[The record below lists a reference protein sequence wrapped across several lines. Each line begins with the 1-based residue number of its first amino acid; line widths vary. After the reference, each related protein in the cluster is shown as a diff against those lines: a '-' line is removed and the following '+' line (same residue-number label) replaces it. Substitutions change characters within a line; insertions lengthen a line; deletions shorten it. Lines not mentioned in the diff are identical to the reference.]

1 MPESDHPNFFRRRPL
16 CSAVLVGV
24 VVLFFGGFFGFGIIA
39 GSVVAGFLYFRNM
52 PLDETKGI
60 WRSGAKAGVLVS
72 LIPGVPLLIFFTVTI
87 AYEVDSAVILLLWVT
102 LVLIV
107 WMILNAGLGGL
118 GAWLKNWHSRR
129 VRNRQR

>member
-1 MPESDHPNFFRRRPL
+1 MPESDHPSFFHRRPL
-16 CSAVLVGV
+16 FSAVLVGV

-39 GSVVAGFLYFRNM
+39 GSVVAGFLYYRNM

-72 LIPGVPLLIFFTVTI
+72 LVPGVPLLIFFTATI
-87 AYEVDSAVILLLWVT
+87 ARSLDSAVTIFLWVT

-107 WMILNAGLGGL
+107 WVILNAGLGGL
-118 GAWLKNWHSRR
+118 GAWLKDWQSGRGAG
-129 VRNRQR
+129 

>member
-1 MPESDHPNFFRRRPL
+1 MPESDHPSFFRRRPL
-16 CSAVLVGV
+16 CSAVLVGA

-39 GSVVAGFLYFRNM
+39 GPVVAGFLYFRNM
-52 PLDETKGI
+52 PLDETKSI
-60 WRSGAKAGVLVS
+60 WLTGAKAGVLVS
-72 LIPGVPLLIFFTVTI
+72 LIPGVPLLIFFIATI
-87 AYEVDSAVILLLWVT
+87 AYEVDSAAILLFWVT

-129 VRNRQR
+129 VRDREQ

>member
-16 CSAVLVGV
+16 CSAVLVGA

-39 GSVVAGFLYFRNM
+39 GPVVAGFLYFRNM
-52 PLDETKGI
+52 PLDETKSI
-60 WRSGAKAGVLVS
+60 WLTGAKAGVLVS
-72 LIPGVPLLIFFTVTI
+72 LIPGAPLLIYFIATI
-87 AYEVDSAVILLLWVT
+87 AYEVDSAAILLFLIS
-102 LVLIV
+102 LVSIV

-129 VRNRQR
+129 VRDRAQ

>member
-1 MPESDHPNFFRRRPL
+1 MPESNSSFFHRRPL
-16 CSAVLVGV
+16 CSAVLVGA

-39 GSVVAGFLYFRNM
+39 GPVVAGFLYFRNM
-52 PLDETKGI
+52 PLDETKSI
-60 WRSGAKAGVLVS
+60 WLTGAKAGVLVS
-72 LIPGVPLLIFFTVTI
+72 LVPGVPLLIFFIVTI
-87 AYEVDSAVILLLWVT
+87 AYEVDSAAILLLWVS

-129 VRNRQR
+129 VRDRAQ

>member
-1 MPESDHPNFFRRRPL
+1 MPESDHPSFFRRRPL
-16 CSAVLVGV
+16 CSAVLVGA

-39 GSVVAGFLYFRNM
+39 GPVVAGFLYFRNM
-52 PLDETKGI
+52 PLDETKSI
-60 WRSGAKAGVLVS
+60 WLTGAKAGVLVS
-72 LIPGVPLLIFFTVTI
+72 LVPGAPLLIFFIATI
-87 AYEVDSAVILLLWVT
+87 AYEVDSAAILLLWVT

-129 VRNRQR
+129 VRDREH

>member
-1 MPESDHPNFFRRRPL
+1 MPESDRPNFFRRRPL
-16 CSAVLVGV
+16 CSAVLVGAV
-24 VVLFFGGFFGFGIIA
+24 FLFFGGFFGFGIIA
-39 GSVVAGFLYFRNM
+39 GPVVAGFLYFRNM

-72 LIPGVPLLIFFTVTI
+72 LVPGVPLLIFFTATI
-87 AYEVDSAVILLLWVT
+87 ANSVDSAAILLLWVT

-129 VRNRQR
+129 GAG

>member
-1 MPESDHPNFFRRRPL
+1 MPESNSSFFHRRPL
-16 CSAVLVGV
+16 CSAVLVGA

-39 GSVVAGFLYFRNM
+39 GPVVAGFLYFRNM
-52 PLDETKGI
+52 PLDETKSI
-60 WRSGAKAGVLVS
+60 WLTGAKAGVLVS
-72 LIPGVPLLIFFTVTI
+72 LIPGTPLLIYFIATI
-87 AYEVDSAVILLLWVT
+87 AYEVDSAAILLLWVS

-129 VRNRQR
+129 VRDRAQ

>member
-1 MPESDHPNFFRRRPL
+1 MPESDHPNFFHRRPL
-16 CSAVLVGV
+16 CSAVLVGA

-39 GSVVAGFLYFRNM
+39 GPVVAGFLYFRNM
-52 PLDETKGI
+52 PLDETKSI
-60 WRSGAKAGVLVS
+60 WLTGAKAGVLVS
-72 LIPGVPLLIFFTVTI
+72 LIPGTPLLIYFIATI
-87 AYEVDSAVILLLWVT
+87 AYEVDSAAILLLWVG

-129 VRNRQR
+129 VRDRAQ

>member
-1 MPESDHPNFFRRRPL
+1 MPESNSSFFHRRPL
-16 CSAVLVGV
+16 CSAVLVGA

-39 GSVVAGFLYFRNM
+39 GPGVAGFLYFRNM
-52 PLDETKGI
+52 PLNETKSI
-60 WRSGAKAGVLVS
+60 WLTGAKAGVLVS
-72 LIPGVPLLIFFTVTI
+72 LIPGAPLLIYFIATI
-87 AYEVDSAVILLLWVT
+87 AYEVDSAAILLLWVS

-129 VRNRQR
+129 VRDRAQ